1 MRALM
6 YIIGEFTIGIIC
18 FAAIIGISKMILWGI
33 YELFEKFS
41 ISTLFIIP
49 LLIFILI
56 SVVYR
61 LYHYIISHI

>member
-33 YELFEKFS
+33 YELFEEFS